1 MIELLYTVLIYRCD
15 GEYTFILMGK
25 NWNGYTARLSGM
37 DGNKVQYATQ
47 ASEAVFLSHTITGEE
62 ICKAD
67 ILQINYHNVDDDL
80 AIHLSTS
87 AMKALKQKMGKDKC
101 KIYAQ
106 FEVKHHYF
114 DTLHKAVVNI
124 PHSMI
129 LKIIPLRKS
138 IETTSSLLLRQ
149 HSTNPLPKSLS
160 LDDSVQNQALN
171 LILDSSPSVPV
182 IVSGPFGS
190 GKTRLLGR
198 AAYEFG
204 ENGLT
209 TKTQMRILICAHH
222 YSTIESITGVL
233 AQGFQ
238 KKQGIKVVQ
247 ILRNDFKRETSN
259 IVYSSMQSFTDDVK
273 QGRHIGDPVLILI
286 TTYFSSLQVANMLSS
301 KEFCFRFTHILL
313 DEAAQVREPEAI
325 AALSLGD
332 ENTKVVIAGDSKQ
345 VRIFIIT
352 YYLYL

>member
-1 MIELLYTVLIYRCD
+1 
-15 GEYTFILMGK
+15 
-25 NWNGYTARLSGM
+25 M

-47 ASEAVFLSHTITGEE
+47 ASEAVFLFHTITGEE
-62 ICKAD
+62 ICKAS
-67 ILQINYHNVDDDL
+67 ILPSNYRTVDDVL

-87 AMKALKQKMGKDKC
+87 AVNAFKQKVGKDKC
-101 KIYAQ
+101 KIYAR

-129 LKIIPLRKS
+129 LKIVPLRKS
-138 IETTSSLLLRQ
+138 IEAASSLLPRQ

-171 LILDSSPSVPV
+171 LMLHSSPSVPV

-198 AAYEFG
+198 AAYGFG
-204 ENGLT
+204 ENGLA
-209 TKTQMRILICAHH
+209 TKTQTRILICARHF
-222 YSTIESITGVL
+222 SKIESITSVL
-233 AQGFQ
+233 AQEFQ
-238 KKQGIKVVQ
+238 KEQGVKVVQ
-247 ILRNDFKRETSN
+247 ILRNNFKRGASN
-259 IVYSSMQSFTDDVK
+259 VVYSSMQSFTDDVK
-273 QGRHIGDPVLILI
+273 QGRHIGDPILILI
-286 TTYFSSLQVANMLSS
+286 TTYFSSLQVANVLSS
-301 KEFCFRFTHILL
+301 KDFCFRFTHILL

-345 VRIFIIT
+345 VRIFIIA
-352 YYLYL
+352 YYLP